1 MGRMKKSTRKF
12 EAKHLTRTL
21 EERKT
26 HAKVKQRHQL
36 AEKRKKKR
44 VDENADED
52 AEEREINKAKRRD
65 GDVELFEDMS
75 VEQFFQGGF
84 EIPET
89 ERERKRKKKELKR
102 KREETE
108 KKDDGGGEEEEGE
121 EGGDELETHKADLAA
136 LLEKDPE
143 FFRYLQENDSQ
154 LLDFTAAEQ
163 DDLSGIDIMSEG
175 ESEDEAPEKKKKKK
189 KNPKKGEDKEL
200 AQSDSAGSSIEVT
213 LKDVETWKKAL
224 VEERSLRSLKKVVLA
239 FRAAA
244 HVNDVGDDSNG
255 YKYSITDANVY
266 HELLVL
272 TLKHVPDVL
281 NHHLPVKESASGKI
295 RIASDTKK
303 YRSMSPLLKS
313 HSASLLHLLPTL
325 TDASTQKL
333 LLNSTIPLVPYFLS
347 FRKFLKA
354 YIKAVV
360 DIWAANSSDE
370 SARITAF
377 LVVRRA
383 AVVGDDGLKE
393 MCFKA
398 LYTGFIR
405 ASRQTSGYT
414 MQGINLMKNSAR
426 EVLGLNGMDKVGY
439 SVGFGYIRQLAVHL
453 RNSIINNSKDSY
465 KTVYNWQYVHSLDFW
480 SRVLSTHCDGLKE
493 VEAGKDSPLR
503 PLIYPLIQVTL
514 GAIKLIPTAQYF
526 PLRFYLLRS
535 LLRLS
540 RATGVY
546 IPLASLLLEVLAS
559 TIFRKKPKPSTLR
572 PLDFSTTI
580 RAPKSYLLTKAYQ
593 DGVGEQVVELLSEF
607 FVLHAKSIAFPEL
620 AIPAIVHVKRW
631 IKKSPVVNLNNALNM
646 FVGKLETNSKWVQE
660 RRSKVEFAPNKIDM
674 VDKFL
679 DDITW
684 EKTPFG
690 AYVLSQR
697 KVREEKR
704 KMIEESL
711 RQEKAKRRGGGV
723 DDESGDE
730 KGHPSAEEQ
739 SEDEDMEDV
748 EDEDEDED
756 DSDGDDA

>member
-12 EAKHLTRTL
+12 ETKHLKKTL
-21 EERKT
+21 EDRKA
-26 HAKVKQRHQL
+26 HAKVKQRHRL
-36 AEKRKKKR
+36 AEKRKKR
-44 VDENADED
+44 RADESTDKD
-52 AEEREINKAKRRD
+52 AEEEIDKAKRRD
-65 GDVELFEDMS
+65 GDVELFKDMS

-84 EIPET
+84 EVPET
-89 ERERKRKKKELKR
+89 EKQKERKKELKR
-102 KREETE
+102 KREEGE
-108 KKDDGGGEEEEGE
+108 NKDNSEGEGEEEGE
-121 EGGDELETHKADLAA
+121 SDDELETHKADLAA
-136 LLEKDPE
+136 LAEKDPE
-143 FFRYLQENDSQ
+143 FFKYLQENDSE
-154 LLDFTAAEQ
+154 LLDFTAAER

-175 ESEDEAPEKKKKKK
+175 ESEDEAPKRKKRDLRR
-189 KNPKKGEDKEL
+189 GEDKE
-200 AQSDSAGSSIEVT
+200 STHKDSLGSSIEVT

-224 VEERSLRSLKKVVLA
+224 VEEKSLRSLKKVVLA

-244 HVNDVGDDSNG
+244 HVNDIGDSNNG

-272 TLKHVPDVL
+272 ALKHVPDIL
-281 NHHLPVKESASGKI
+281 NHHLPARESASGKI

-325 TDASTQKL
+325 TDAPTQKL
-333 LLNSTIPLVPYFLS
+333 LLNSTVSLVPYFLS

-354 YIKAVV
+354 YIKAVI

-370 SARITAF
+370 STRITAF
-377 LVVRRA
+377 LVVRKA

-393 MCFKA
+393 MCLKA
-398 LYTGFIR
+398 LYAGFIR

-426 EVLGLNGMDKVGY
+426 EVLGLNSMDKVGY
-439 SVGFGYIRQLAVHL
+439 SAGFGYIRQLAVHL

-480 SRVLSTHCDGLKE
+480 SRVLSTHCNGLKE
-493 VEAGKDSPLR
+493 AEAGKVSPLR

-546 IPLASLLLEVLAS
+546 IPLASLLFEVLSS
-559 TIFRKKPKPSTLR
+559 TIFKKKPKPSTLR

-580 RAPKSYLLTKAYQ
+580 RAPKSYLPTKAYQ
-593 DGVGEQVVELLSEF
+593 DGVGDQVVELLSEF
-607 FVLHAKSIAFPEL
+607 FALHAKSIAFPEL
-620 AIPAIVHVKRW
+620 AIPAIVHAKRW

-646 FVGKLETNSKWVQE
+646 FVGKLEMNSTWVQE
-660 RRSKVEFAPNKIDM
+660 RRNKVEFALNKIDLA
-674 VDKFL
+674 DKFL
-679 DDITW
+679 NDIAW

-690 AYVLSQR
+690 AYVFSQR

-704 KMIEESL
+704 KMVEESL
-711 RQEKAKRRGGGV
+711 RQEKAERRSGGDG
-723 DDESGDE
+723 DNESGDE
-730 KGHPSAEEQ
+730 EGHLSAEEEQ
-739 SEDEDMEDV
+739 SEDEDMGDIEGEDEGEDV
-748 EDEDEDED
+748 SD
-756 DSDGDDA
+756 DGA

>member
-1 MGRMKKSTRKF
+1 MGRIKKSTRKF
-12 EAKHLTRTL
+12 EAKHLKKTL
-21 EERKT
+21 EDRKA
-26 HAKVKQRHQL
+26 HVKVKQRHQL
-36 AEKRKKKR
+36 AEKRKKR
-44 VDENADED
+44 VDGNADKD
-52 AEEREINKAKRRD
+52 AEEKEIKKSKRKD
-65 GDVELFEDMS
+65 DDVELFEDMS

-84 EIPET
+84 EA
-89 ERERKRKKKELKR
+89 
-102 KREETE
+102 EEKDNGEVEE
-108 KKDDGGGEEEEGE
+108 KGESN
-121 EGGDELETHKADLAA
+121 DELETHRADLSA
-136 LLEKDPE
+136 LAEKDPE
-143 FFRYLQENDSQ
+143 FFKYLQENDSE

-163 DDLSGIDIMSEG
+163 DGRSGIDIMSEG
-175 ESEDEAPEKKKKKK
+175 ESEDEAPKKKKKK
-189 KNPKKGEDKEL
+189 KPKKSEGKEL
-200 AQSDSAGSSIEVT
+200 AQNDIAGSSIEVT
-213 LKDVETWKKAL
+213 LRDVETWKRAL
-224 VEERSLRSLKKVVLA
+224 VEEKSLRSLKKVVLA
-239 FRAAA
+239 FRAAV
-244 HVNDVGDDSNG
+244 HVSDVGDNDSG
-255 YKYSITDANVY
+255 CKYTITDANIY

-272 TLKHVPDVL
+272 ALKHVPDVL

-325 TDASTQKL
+325 TDAPTQKL
-333 LLNSTIPLVPYFLS
+333 LLNSTVPLVPYFLS

-370 SARITAF
+370 STRITAF

-383 AVVGDDGLKE
+383 TVIGDDGLKE
-393 MCFKA
+393 MCLKA
-398 LYTGFIR
+398 LYAGFVR

-426 EVLGLNGMDKVGY
+426 EVLGLNSMDKVGY
-439 SVGFGYIRQLAVHL
+439 SAGFGYIRQLAIHL
-453 RNSIINNSKDSY
+453 RNSITNNSKDSY

-480 SRVLSTHCDGLKE
+480 SRALSAHCDGFKE
-493 VEAGKDSPLR
+493 AEAGRESPLR

-546 IPLASLLLEVLAS
+546 IPLASLLFEVLSS
-559 TIFRKKPKPSTLR
+559 TIFKRKPKPSTLR

-580 RAPKSYLLTKAYQ
+580 RAPKSYLPTKTYQ

-620 AIPAIVHVKRW
+620 AIPAIVHAKRW
-631 IKKSPVVNLNNALNM
+631 IKKSSVVSLNNALS
-646 FVGKLETNSKWVQE
+646 VLAGKLEANSKWVQE
-660 RRSKVEFAPNKIDM
+660 RRNKVEFAPNKTDM

-679 DDITW
+679 DDVAW

-704 KMIEESL
+704 KIVEESL
-711 RQEKAKRRGGGV
+711 RQERARRRGGDG
-723 DDESGDE
+723 DSESGDE
-730 KGHPSAEEQ
+730 EGHLSVEEEQ

-748 EDEDEDED
+748 EDEDEGAD
-756 DSDGDDA
+756 DSNDSDA